1 MSSFD
6 SLPHEKLTTA
16 QEDAL
21 AKKIQRDKNDTKSI
35 HELVMRNMREAV
47 IYMRRCSHGLVE
59 DGELISVLYTAMC
72 LSAKRFKPGQ
82 VRFFAFS
89 KVRIRGAVKRNWST
103 LDVVKK
109 AKAMSRG
116 QAHAEFRAEKTP
128 KVLPED
134 EEGGL
139 SAVTDRMGGIGNQS
153 DTDPLDDSEIVQPE
167 FSRILMN
174 ERWAMVKEIID
185 RVCNEREKMILNLV
199 YMQGFNQN
207 EIGVMME
214 PKICRERVRQLHDS
228 GLRKVRWELLEKGR
242 LLSD

>member
-6 SLPHEKLTTA
+6 SLPHDKLTTDE
-16 QEDAL
+16 EDAL
-21 AKKIQRDKNDTKSI
+21 ARKIQRNKKDTDSI
-35 HELVMRNMREAV
+35 HRLVMHNMREAV

-72 LSAKRFKPGQ
+72 LSAKRFKPGK

-89 KVRIRGAVKRNWST
+89 KVRIRGAVKRNWQT

-116 QAHAEFRAEKTP
+116 QAHADLRAEKP
-128 KVLPED
+128 SKQLPDD
-134 EEGGL
+134 EEAQIAPGVPL
-139 SAVTDRMGGIGNQS
+139 PPLLDS
-153 DTDPLDDSEIVQPE
+153 DPLDDSEVVQPE
-167 FSRILMN
+167 FDRVTMN
-174 ERWAMVKEIID
+174 ERWALVKVIID
-185 RVCNEREKMILNLV
+185 RVCSEREKMILNLV
-199 YMQGFNQN
+199 YMEGFNQN

-242 LLSD
+242 LLND